1 MTARDF
7 VKNTFSQTELMRE
20 IKVHTRA
27 GSVVAEAAIRGFI
40 D

>member
-7 VKNTFSQTELMRE
+7 LKNTFSQTELMQE
-20 IKVHTRA
+20 IEVHMRA
-27 GSVVAEAAIRGFI
+27 GSVVVEAAMRGFI